1 VQSHKAL
8 TEMPSRLIERSVE
21 MKARITAVVAATVL
35 SAIVTPSFADDA
47 AAASAKKMFL
57 LKDGGTLYVF
67 EDGKTALEDKFGRAV
82 YLKEGQLL
90 ETADGQKITA
100 NGNEV
105 ARLDSLLR
113 QGHSGG

>member
-1 VQSHKAL
+1 
-8 TEMPSRLIERSVE
+8 

-82 YLKEGQLL
+82 YLKEGQSL